1 MAPSGWEPLGF
12 AGMGVSWLPP
22 GRDPID
28 PEAAADWECAGVA
41 PTTAADMLMRLSV
54 MAHLHDVVAFIG
66 SLQGFETR
74 SHDARVLRNHL
85 LDNIGIYSLGS
96 KSSRFAECEI
106 LAKAFLLHSNQRTLN
121 THKLQ

>member
-1 MAPSGWEPLGF
+1 M
-12 AGMGVSWLPP
+12 
-22 GRDPID
+22 
-28 PEAAADWECAGVA
+28 
-41 PTTAADMLMRLSV
+41 TQ
-54 MAHLHDVVAFIG
+54 LHDAVAFIG

-85 LDNIGIYSLGS
+85 LGNIGIYSLGA

-106 LAKAFLLHSNQRTLN
+106 LAKAFILHSNRRTLN